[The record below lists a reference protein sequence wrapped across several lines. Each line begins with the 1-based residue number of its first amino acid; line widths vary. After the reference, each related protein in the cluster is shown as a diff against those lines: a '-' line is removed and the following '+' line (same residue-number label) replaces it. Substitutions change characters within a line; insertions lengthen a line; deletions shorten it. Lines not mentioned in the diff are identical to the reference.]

1 MPPFFITKGFT
12 MKKISMIIFALVVAT
27 NAATFSELEKRV
39 ADLEKQV
46 TQLTIKLL
54 DREMAKESPIL
65 NMAVDT
71 TTSISGLID
80 STLIESDEDEGED
93 EYIEVDD
100 ETFYKMQKHCVDYCT
115 EQFNK
120 SWNQSVEAAHQCMDE
135 CMRF

>member
-1 MPPFFITKGFT
+1 
-12 MKKISMIIFALVVAT
+12 MKKISMILFALVVAT

-39 ADLEKQV
+39 ADLEEQV
-46 TQLTIKLL
+46 TKLTIKLL

-100 ETFYKMQKHCVDYCT
+100 ETFYKRQRYCVDYCT